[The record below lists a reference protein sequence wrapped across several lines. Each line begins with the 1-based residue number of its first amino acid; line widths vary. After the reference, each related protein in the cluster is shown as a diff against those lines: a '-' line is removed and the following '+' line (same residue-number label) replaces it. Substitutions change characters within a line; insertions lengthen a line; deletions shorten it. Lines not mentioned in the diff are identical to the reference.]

1 MKVLVTG
8 ADGMLGSNLV
18 RLLLE
23 RGHEVTAFIHPASGS
38 LSLEG
43 LRIIRKEGDILIPE
57 TIRPAITGCNAVIHA
72 AASTSVWPA
81 RSKTVWRINVEGTL
95 NIIEAVLEEKIP
107 RMIYIGSGSSVN
119 TSTPSGGKY
128 SYPGAKFGLD
138 YNDSKHEA
146 LNMVLG
152 AVATRGLPALAILP
166 TYMIGPWDTL
176 PGSGKMVLAS
186 AQGKMKFYTKGGRN
200 YIHVKDVAVAVA
212 NSLEA
217 GSIGKYYIAG
227 NENLTYREFFS
238 LAASV
243 VQQPPPKFCVPG
255 WMIKLIGLLGDAY
268 GVIFRRP
275 PLLTYPMARISCE
288 KQFVSG
294 ETAVRELNMPQTS
307 VETAIRECY
316 EWFLDNGYIK
326 K

>member
-1 MKVLVTG
+1 MKILITG

-23 RGHEVTAFIHPASGS
+23 RGHEVIAFIHPDSRSFS
-38 LSLEG
+38 LDG
-43 LRIIRKEGDILIPE
+43 LQITRKVGDILIPE
-57 TIRPAITGCNAVIHA
+57 TIRPAVAGCDAVIHA

-81 RSKTVWRINVEGTL
+81 RSKTVWRINVEGTR
-95 NIIEAVLEEKIP
+95 NIMEAVLEEKIP

-119 TSTPSGGKY
+119 TSGPSAGKY
-128 SYPGAKFGLD
+128 RYPGAKFGLD

-146 LNMVLG
+146 LNMVLS
-152 AVATRGLPALAILP
+152 AVAKRGLPALAILP

-212 NSLEA
+212 NSLES
-217 GSIGKYYIAG
+217 GKIGNYYIAG

-238 LAASV
+238 LTAAIV
-243 VQQPPPKFCVPG
+243 HQPPPRICVPG

-268 GVIFRRP
+268 GVIFHHP

-294 ETAVRELNMPQTS
+294 EMAVRELSMPQTS
-307 VETAIRECY
+307 IETAIRECY
-316 EWFLDNGYIK
+316 EWFLENGYIK